1 MENADLDIKYSKI
14 PETAKYALIVII
26 KGITSFPWVFFFVGL
41 LLNKENFFYWF
52 VFFLAVEG
60 VFIIA
65 LIYILVLIVK
75 ASLKSDYGLE
85 KEENKSESPSKS
97 DSILADYLNKAK
109 SGIIGNIAF
118 YVIIIGA
125 LIVLKF
131 MGVFDAFISQ
141 IFDSVNK

>member
-41 LLNKENFFYWF
+41 ILTKEIFFYWF

-60 VFIIA
+60 VFIFA
-65 LIYILVLIVK
+65 LIYILIMIVK
-75 ASLKSDYGLE
+75 ASLKSDYGLDE
-85 KEENKSESPSKS
+85 KENNPKANSKS
-97 DSILADYLNKAK
+97 DSILEGYLSKAK

-118 YVIIIGA
+118 YVIIIGS
-125 LIVLKF
+125 LVVLKF